1 MKSIVVISGKGGV
14 GKTLVSCLLAQELA
28 KKYGST
34 GLCDLDVDSS
44 NIAKVM
50 DVKMDRVQLT
60 DDRKVVP
67 IERDNLKINS
77 LSAILTD
84 TSISQTGK
92 YYRRVV
98 RDIITNTA
106 WGDIDF
112 LVADMPPSISD
123 IFRETIEILKS
134 NNTLLG
140 AVIVEQPSE
149 VEDCK
154 RAYEICK
161 RLFIPAI
168 GFVENMSGAEM
179 HGKPVLCPCG
189 CGREFAPWG
198 SGDIKEY
205 AREVG
210 GDFIGRIPLSYE
222 LANTRPPQIN
232 DGMGAQTIS
241 RLAKKIA
248 IAGMPR
254 IPEDTIREA
263 AGTFKFVG
271 RVIKSLLELV
281 VRANSEYD
289 VAKLREMFGRK
300 KNRGFVE
307 FTITDCP
314 QALSE
319 YKTIYI
325 GILGRELKMYKKKEM
340 PDYLNVIASV
350 RASSGPLACVIKG
363 KIPVMDPFTHRR
375 YYDEYTFTKA
385 VNNGDIEIEG
395 DNVFTEFILA
405 DNLFAH
411 ASEITGVDTDKFT
424 QKALKGTKTQD
435 VEIS

>member
-1 MKSIVVISGKGGV
+1 MKSIIVISGKGGV

-28 KKYGST
+28 KKHGPT

-50 DVKMDRVQLT
+50 NVKMDRVQLT

-77 LSAILTD
+77 LSAALTD
-84 TSISQTGK
+84 TTISQTGM

-106 WGDIDF
+106 WGDIEF

-123 IFRETIEILKS
+123 IFRETVEILKAS
-134 NNTLLG
+134 NTLLG

-189 CGREFAPWG
+189 CGKEFAPWG
-198 SGDIKEY
+198 SGNIKEY
-205 AREVG
+205 AKEVG
-210 GDFIGRIPLSYE
+210 GNFIGRIPLSYE

-232 DGMGAQTIS
+232 DGVGAQTIS

-248 IAGMPR
+248 LAGMPQ
-254 IPEDTIREA
+254 IPKDTIREA

-271 RVIKSLLELV
+271 RVINALYELV
-281 VRANSEYD
+281 VRANSEFN
-289 VAKLREMFGRK
+289 VAELREMFGRK
-300 KNRGFVE
+300 RNRGFVE

-314 QALSE
+314 QSLSE
-319 YKTIYI
+319 YKTLYI
-325 GILGRELKMYKKKEM
+325 GVSGEELKIYKKRKF
-340 PDYLNVIASV
+340 PDWLNVIASIKV
-350 RASSGPLACVIKG
+350 GSGPLACLIKG

-375 YYDEYTFTKA
+375 YNEDYTFTKA
-385 VNNGDIEIEG
+385 VNCGDVELSG
-395 DNVFTEFILA
+395 DNIFTEFILA
-405 DNLFAH
+405 DYLFAH
-411 ASEITGVDTDKFT
+411 SGEITGVEPNEFRK
-424 QKALKGTKTQD
+424 KL
-435 VEIS
+435 